1 MTQPISKSSK
11 RLPQQRTRFV
21 YIPQK
26 GGKTSFLRKASAVRS
41 ASRKQ
46 DTGEFLLMSAPLSRK
61 VQSAQDDVMQSRI
74 ERSAALLRMT
84 LDEELGRTTP
94 ESVKKIARG
103 AA

>member
-1 MTQPISKSSK
+1 
-11 RLPQQRTRFV
+11 
-21 YIPQK
+21 
-26 GGKTSFLRKASAVRS
+26 
-41 ASRKQ
+41 
-46 DTGEFLLMSAPLSRK
+46 MSAPLSRK